1 MNIMEP
7 SVYQQRSKRAVCY
20 KGYSRES
27 VEKSTK
33 EVFFAQR
40 CRSRSEIGGQ
50 AVVGG
55 LKIGGGGRTS
65 GENWNLGFQSCP
77 FTSQFSY
84 FMNIFF
90 VHMLK
95 IQLLQN
101 VCQKKLGSK
110 IYFETGGGKGH
121 VLTCHGSYYAPAF
134 MHRERVTLQ
143 TRNPLWSKIILSVL

>member
-55 LKIGGGGRTS
+55 LKIGGGGVELLVKT
-65 GENWNLGFQSCP
+65 GIWGFNH
-77 FTSQFSY
+77 T
-84 FMNIFF
+84 
-90 VHMLK
+90 
-95 IQLLQN
+95 LL
-101 VCQKKLGSK
+101 
-110 IYFETGGGKGH
+110 
-121 VLTCHGSYYAPAF
+121 
-134 MHRERVTLQ
+134 
-143 TRNPLWSKIILSVL
+143 PLNSLIL